1 MSGPPRAIASPDGCG
16 GSATAEA
23 SVAAQL
29 AVTHAPSVASPRVD
43 SSLYESFSREQ
54 WRALRAS
61 TPLTLDADD
70 LDELRG
76 LNEALDL
83 DDVESVYLPIS
94 RLVNLHV
101 AAVRARQHA
110 TQEFLHR
117 VQPPVPYVIG
127 VAGSVAVGKS
137 TTSRV
142 LRALLA
148 RWPDHPRV
156 DLVTTDG
163 FLFPNAELERRGL
176 LSRKGF
182 PESYDVRRLLEFLRS
197 IKSGAEE
204 VRAPRYSHLTYD
216 VLDSEDDVVVRRPDI
231 LIVEGLNVLQTS
243 RGSATFVSDFFDLS
257 VYVDADTEDV
267 RRWYVERFHTLR
279 TTVFQRPDSYF
290 QRYAELSED
299 EATETALAIWRDI
312 NERNL
317 VANIEPTRERAD
329 VILVKNADHHVGE
342 VRLRRM

>member
-1 MSGPPRAIASPDGCG
+1 MD
-16 GSATAEA
+16 AE
-23 SVAAQL
+23 
-29 AVTHAPSVASPRVD
+29 
-43 SSLYESFSREQ
+43 LYESFSREE
-54 WRALRAS
+54 WRARSDA
-61 TPLTLDADD
+61 TPLTLDAED

-83 DDVESVYLPIS
+83 DEVATVYLPLS

-101 AAVRARQHA
+101 AAARARQHA
-110 TQEFLHR
+110 TQVFLDR
-117 VQPPVPYVIG
+117 SQAPVSFVIG

-156 DLVTTDG
+156 ELVTTDG

-176 LSRKGF
+176 LTRKGF
-182 PESYDVRRLLEFLRS
+182 PESYDVRRLLSFLQGV
-197 IKSGAEE
+197 KSGAGE
-204 VRAPRYSHLTYD
+204 VRAPTYSHLTYD
-216 VLDSEDDVVVRRPDI
+216 VLGPDHDVVVRQPDV

-243 RGSATFVSDFFDLS
+243 RGTTTFVSDFFDLS
-257 VYVDADTEDV
+257 IYVDADVADV

-279 TTVFQRPDSYF
+279 ETVFQRPDSYF
-290 QRYAELSED
+290 QRYAALSDE

-329 VILVKNADHHVGE
+329 VILRKGPDHHVDE